1 MKRYRLLLLVFAV
14 FLNGCTGCS
23 KTGRKSLM
31 LTSKQTKIE
40 DNKPA
45 TFANIVIMEKRNG
58 VYQIPIE
65 VNGVKMYFI
74 FDTGAS
80 TISISDVEAIFLI
93 KQEKL
98 SEKDIIGEQQ
108 FILADGSISEG
119 TIINLKQV
127 KIGNKTL
134 TNIKASVVHNLQSP
148 LLVGQSALEKFGKIT
163 IDNEKKIIIF
173 E

>member
-1 MKRYRLLLLVFAV
+1 MRILIYLFLLILL

-23 KTGRKSLM
+23 KSGRKSIM
-31 LTSKQTKIE
+31 LSSKQTIIE
-40 DNKPA
+40 DKKPVA
-45 TFANIVIMEKRNG
+45 GRNIVIMKKKNG
-58 VYQIPIE
+58 VYHIPVE
-65 VNGVKMYFI
+65 VNGIKMYFI

-80 TISISDVEAIFLI
+80 TISISEVEALFLI

-98 SEKDIIGEQQ
+98 TQKDIIGDQK

-119 TIINLKQV
+119 TIINLREI

-134 TNIKASVVHNLQSP
+134 YNIKASVVHNLKSP

-163 IDNEKKIIIF
+163 IDNEKSVIIF